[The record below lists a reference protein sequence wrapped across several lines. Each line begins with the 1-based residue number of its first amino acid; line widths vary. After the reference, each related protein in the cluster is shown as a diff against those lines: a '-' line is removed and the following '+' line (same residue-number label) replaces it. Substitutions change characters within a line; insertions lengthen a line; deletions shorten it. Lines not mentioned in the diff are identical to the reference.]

1 MLTITL
7 VLLLA
12 VVAIMFVIKV
22 PLMAVYLETFRYL
35 KKARKK

>member
-7 VLLLA
+7 VLLVA
-12 VVAIMFVIKV
+12 VVAIVFAIKV
-22 PLMAVYLETFRYL
+22 PLSAIYLETFRYL